1 MSYSNP
7 ADSELLKSLLEPL
20 LDDFQFWF
28 ARSRSF
34 FENNEV
40 PFLTNDQQADLLARV
55 VQAQQEVNAAQ
66 ALFKATDGQVGV
78 EPAVMMPWHEI
89 VSECWK
95 VASHFYLEKS
105 VQADT

>member
-1 MSYSNP
+1 
-7 ADSELLKSLLEPL
+7 
-20 LDDFQFWF
+20 
-28 ARSRSF
+28 
-34 FENNEV
+34 
-40 PFLTNDQQADLLARV
+40 V

-78 EPAVMMPWHEI
+78 EPGVMMPWHTI

-95 VASHFYLEKS
+95 VASHYYLEKS